1 MSKQPLIVV
10 RPYTPADMAIL
21 EQTYDVHRLWETAD
35 KVSFLRTFGPGVRA
49 LATDGE
55 HGADAATMDLLPDLE
70 LIASFG
76 VGLDAIDLSHAR
88 RRNIRV
94 THTPDVLTEDVAD
107 MAFGLLLACARRI
120 PQCDSYV
127 RQGRWLEGG
136 PGLTTRVWGKRLGI
150 LGLGR
155 VGRAVA
161 TRAEAFKLE
170 VAYHDRCRFDDV
182 HYRYFDD
189 VAALA
194 LEVDFLVICASA
206 DTDTRGLIGS
216 HVLDALGPDGMLV
229 NVARG
234 AIVDEPVLL
243 RYLRE
248 RLIAGAALDVFHN
261 EPNIAREFGE
271 LDNVIL
277 QPHQSSATRETRAS
291 MGALVRDN
299 LGAYFAG
306 RPLLTEFLGP
316 VR

>member
-10 RPYTPADMAIL
+10 RPYTPTDMAIL
-21 EQTYDVHRLWETAD
+21 EHTYNVHRLWEATD
-35 KVSFLRTFGPGVRA
+35 KASFLRKFGPGVRA

-55 HGADAATMDLLPDLE
+55 HGADAAMMDLLPDLE

-76 VGLDAIDLSHAR
+76 VGLDAIDLAHAR

-107 MAFGLLLACARRI
+107 MAIGLLLACARRI

-127 RQGRWLEGG
+127 RQGRWPEGG

-161 TRAEAFKLE
+161 SRAEAFKLE
-170 VAYHDRCRFDDV
+170 IAYHDRCNFDDV
-182 HYRYFDD
+182 PYRYFDD

-194 LEVDFLVICASA
+194 AEVDFLVICASA

-216 HVLDALGPDGMLV
+216 RVLDALGRDGMLI
-229 NVARG
+229 NIARG

-261 EPNIAREFGE
+261 EPSIAPEFGE

-277 QPHQSSATRETRAS
+277 QPHQSSATTETRAS

-299 LGAYFAG
+299 LSAYFSG
-306 RPLLTEFLGP
+306 RPLPTEFLGP
-316 VR
+316 TR